1 VAEDLRDIG
10 KVVGVKYKCETM
22 NSFNLLTRD
31 GRKEWRAAGDIE
43 FECGEVGG
51 SGGDVDVVGVGEDRV
66 GRWSQ

>member
-1 VAEDLRDIG
+1 MRDIG

-51 SGGDVDVVGVGEDRV
+51 SGGDVEGC
-66 GRWSQ
+66 